1 MAQKVL
7 NGNRYQCLLASG
19 NGHAATSRACTKIMA
34 MMDSVLC
41 FYCRKNQ
48 AQYIPR
54 GALGPCCGNPYLPQ
68 LIQGQ
73 SQGCWEQ
80 AKKDG
85 WDPFNEDYFEKVWEA
100 KMAPVRKSSE
110 NLTLHA
116 LDSSIT
122 RKVASYI
129 FGRQCT
135 SWTKLHL
142 WSDRYERDNLRE
154 LHMLFGYTGRRM
166 SPTGRRV
173 LLQRSHPA

>member
-1 MAQKVL
+1 MPVDQWSCVRIPEYEPL
-7 NGNRYQCLLASG
+7 N
-19 NGHAATSRACTKIMA
+19 TE
-34 MMDSVLC
+34 LC
-41 FYCRKNQ
+41 IYCREKQ
-48 AQYIPR
+48 AQFIPS
-54 GALGPCCGNPYLPQ
+54 GALGPCCGNLFLPR
-68 LIQGQ
+68 IHGRP
-73 SQGCWEQ
+73 SSCWEQ
-80 AKKDG
+80 AKKEG
-85 WDPFNEDYFEKVWEA
+85 WPKFNQRYLENNWEA

-110 NLTLHA
+110 NLTLRA

-122 RKVASYI
+122 CKVASYI

-135 SWTKLHL
+135 SWTKPHL

>member
-7 NGNRYQCLLASG
+7 NGNRYQCLLASD

-34 MMDSVLC
+34 MLDSVLC
-41 FYCRKNQ
+41 VYCRKNQ
-48 AQYIPR
+48 AKYIPR

-85 WDPFNEDYFEKVWEA
+85 LDPFNQDYFEKAWEA

-110 NLTLHA
+110 NLTLRA

-122 RKVASYI
+122 CKVASYI

-135 SWTKLHL
+135 GWV
-142 WSDRYERDNLRE
+142 
-154 LHMLFGYTGRRM
+154 RM
-166 SPTGRRV
+166 SPTGRRAF
-173 LLQRSHPA
+173 LQRSHPA

>member
-7 NGNRYQCLLASG
+7 NGNRDQSSLATE
-19 NGHAATSRACTKIMA
+19 NGHAATSRACIKIMA
-34 MMDSVLC
+34 MLDSVLC
-41 FYCRKNQ
+41 VYCRKNQ

-54 GALGPCCGNPYLPQ
+54 GALGPICGNAYLPQ

-110 NLTLHA
+110 NLTLRA
-116 LDSSIT
+116 VDSSST
-122 RKVASYI
+122 CKVASYI
-129 FGRQCT
+129 FGRQR
-135 SWTKLHL
+135 KVQA